1 MTHTNRP
8 GRGYVALFRHREF
21 RALWTGNALGVA
33 ATTISSLSL
42 GTLVYAQ
49 TGSAFLTA
57 ITMFGPSI
65 VQVVGV
71 GTLMSA
77 ADTAPPRLL
86 LAGVSALLASALA
99 VQAVFDLA
107 PASRSVVV
115 LAAAYVLSIGSGVRW
130 GLLTQV
136 LPEGDYVVARS
147 AMNVSVGVMQIV
159 GFAAAGLV
167 LQVLSVG
174 EVFWVA
180 AMLAGLAVPVTW
192 LGIADHAP
200 RRTGRTSIRET
211 WQGNRELLTIPSTSA
226 LMVALCVPNGLVAG
240 CEALFVPYAGA
251 AAAPLFVTAALGML
265 AGDVAMGR
273 VLSPAGRRRS
283 TGWLRILLALPF
295 LVFVWH
301 PGIAVAS
308 ALAAIACVG
317 YAATL
322 GQQELLVA
330 LTPPH
335 LSGQVLGA
343 ESAARVA
350 CQGLAAAVAGTLAEF
365 IGPGT
370 TITLLALVSLVVS
383 VCLSPALTRT
393 TRQVAAIDASRARLQ
408 AAA

>member
-1 MTHTNRP
+1 
-8 GRGYVALFRHREF
+8 
-21 RALWTGNALGVA
+21 
-33 ATTISSLSL
+33 
-42 GTLVYAQ
+42 
-49 TGSAFLTA
+49 
-57 ITMFGPSI
+57 
-65 VQVVGV
+65 
-71 GTLMSA
+71 
-77 ADTAPPRLL
+77 
-86 LAGVSALLASALA
+86 
-99 VQAVFDLA
+99 
-107 PASRSVVV
+107 
-115 LAAAYVLSIGSGVRW
+115 
-130 GLLTQV
+130 
-136 LPEGDYVVARS
+136 
-147 AMNVSVGVMQIV
+147 
-159 GFAAAGLV
+159 
-167 LQVLSVG
+167 
-174 EVFWVA
+174 
-180 AMLAGLAVPVTW
+180 MLAGLAVPVTW